1 MSSSHSNL
9 SHPLRIP
16 GWAERRVPE
25 DPHPALLQ
33 FQGLGGSTKL
43 LPTSWQQDSAW
54 RRLPS
59 SWKAEGAG
67 SWHCHLERQSQLQ
80 EEVKMQF
87 YSKKTNVLDPLG
99 PLNQERW

>member
-16 GWAERRVPE
+16 GWADRRVPE

-43 LPTSWQQDSAW
+43 LPTSWQQGQC
-54 RRLPS
+54 LE
-59 SWKAEGAG
+59 KAPQPLEG
-67 SWHCHLERQSQLQ
+67 
-80 EEVKMQF
+80 
-87 YSKKTNVLDPLG
+87 
-99 PLNQERW
+99 